1 MCLAGAGAAPRPGNL
16 YNRDWRV
23 RNTAIMFENLT
34 DKLQRTFKNLRGQ
47 GKLTEEHLDV
57 ALGEI
62 REALIEGDVNVGVA
76 DELLANI
83 RSKALGSEVMLQ
95 LSPDQQVVKIVRDEL
110 TNLLGKHAKPL
121 FASRPPSVWMIV
133 GLQGSGKTTTTG
145 KLAKW
150 LSQHG
155 HRPIVVSTDVYR
167 PAAREQLSQVARSI
181 GIALWPGAGTD
192 KPLEIVRGAIKEAKL
207 SASDVVVVDTAGRLH
222 IDDALMNELSTLKK
236 ELQPSEMLFIADA
249 MIGQDAVRS
258 AGEFHKR
265 LGLTGVVLT
274 KLDGDARGGAA
285 LSIAKVSGAPVK
297 FVGLGEKYD
306 ALEGFYPE
314 RIVSRVL
321 GMGDILSLI
330 ERAESAFDKKTA
342 MELERKLRK
351 EEFTLE
357 DFRDQLKQIRKMGPL
372 DQLVDMLP
380 KVGPLQNLPKDTTV
394 DEKKLKQV
402 EAIIN
407 SMTNEERRDHN
418 VIDGKRR
425 KRIAKGSGTSVQ
437 EVNQVIKQYMQM
449 RTMMKQYG
457 ALAARSK
464 MKGLG
469 KLAGLG

>member
-1 MCLAGAGAAPRPGNL
+1 
-16 YNRDWRV
+16 
-23 RNTAIMFENLT
+23 MFENLT
-34 DKLQRTFKNLRGQ
+34 ERLQRTFKNLRGQ
-47 GKLTEEHLDV
+47 GKLSEEHLDA
-57 ALGEI
+57 ALAEI
-62 REALIEGDVNVGVA
+62 REALLEGDVAVSVA

-83 RSKALGSEVMLQ
+83 RQKALGTEVMLQ

-110 TNLLGKHAKPL
+110 LNLLGKHAKPL

-167 PAAREQLSQVARSI
+167 PAAREQLSQVAKSI
-181 GIALWPGAGTD
+181 SISVWPGAGTD

-207 SASDVVVVDTAGRLH
+207 SASDVILVDTAGRLH
-222 IDDALMNELSTLKK
+222 VDDELMNELSTLKK
-236 ELQPSEMLFIADA
+236 ELQPTEILFIADA

-265 LGLTGVVLT
+265 LGLTGVILT

-285 LSIAKVSGAPVK
+285 LSISRVSGAPVK

-321 GMGDILSLI
+321 GMGDLLSLI
-330 ERAESAFDKKTA
+330 EKAESAFDRKTA
-342 MELERKLRK
+342 LELERKLRK

-380 KVGPLQNLPKDTTV
+380 KVGPLQNLPKDAAV

-418 VIDGKRR
+418 VLDGKRR
-425 KRIAKGSGTSVQ
+425 KRIAKGSGTTVQ
-437 EVNQVIKQYMQM
+437 DVNQVIKQYLQM

-457 ALAARSK
+457 AIAARSR

-469 KLAGLG
+469 RLAGLG

>member
-1 MCLAGAGAAPRPGNL
+1 
-16 YNRDWRV
+16 
-23 RNTAIMFENLT
+23 MFENLT
-34 DKLQRTFKNLRGQ
+34 ERLQRTFKNLRGQ
-47 GKLTEEHLDV
+47 GKLSEEHLDL

-62 REALIEGDVNVGVA
+62 REALLEGDVNVGVA

-83 RSKALGSEVMLQ
+83 RKQALGSEVMLQ

-110 TNLLGKHAKPL
+110 LNLLGKHAKPL

-167 PAAREQLSQVARSI
+167 PAAREQLSQVAKSI
-181 GIALWPGAGTD
+181 GISLWPGAGTD

-207 SASDVVVVDTAGRLH
+207 SASDVIIVDTAGRLH
-222 IDDALMNELSTLKK
+222 IDDELMGELSTLKK

-265 LGLTGVVLT
+265 LGLTGVILT

-285 LSIAKVSGAPVK
+285 LSISKVSGAPVK

-314 RIVSRVL
+314 RIVSRIL

-330 ERAESAFDKKTA
+330 ERAESAFDKKAA

-357 DFRDQLKQIRKMGPL
+357 DFRDQLRQIRKMGPL
-372 DQLVDMLP
+372 EQLVDMLP
-380 KVGPLQNLPKDTTV
+380 KVGPLQNLPKDATV
-394 DEKKLKQV
+394 DESKLKQV

-407 SMTNEERRDHN
+407 SMTNEERRDHH

-425 KRIAKGSGTSVQ
+425 KRIAKGSGTTVQ
-437 EVNQVIKQYMQM
+437 DVNQVIKQYLQM
-449 RTMMKQYG
+449 RQMMKQYG
-457 ALAARSK
+457 AMAARAK

>member
-1 MCLAGAGAAPRPGNL
+1 
-16 YNRDWRV
+16 
-23 RNTAIMFENLT
+23 MFENLT
-34 DKLQRTFKNLRGQ
+34 ERLQRTFKNLRGQ
-47 GKLTEEHLDV
+47 GKLTDEHLDA
-57 ALGEI
+57 ALTEI
-62 REALIEGDVNVGVA
+62 REALLEGDVAVAVA

-83 RSKALGSEVMLQ
+83 RSKALGTEVMLQ
-95 LSPDQQVVKIVRDEL
+95 LSPDQQVVKVVRDEL
-110 TNLLGKHAKPL
+110 LNLLGKHAKPL
-121 FASRPPSVWMIV
+121 FSSRPPSVWMIV

-167 PAAREQLSQVARSI
+167 PAAREQLSQVARAI
-181 GIALWPGAGTD
+181 GISVWPATGTD
-192 KPLEIVRGAIKEAKL
+192 KPLEIVKGAIKEAKL
-207 SASDVVVVDTAGRLH
+207 SASDVVIVDTAGRLH
-222 IDDALMNELSTLKK
+222 IDDDLMNELSALKK
-236 ELQPSEMLFIADA
+236 ELQPAEMLFIADA

-265 LGLTGVVLT
+265 LGLTGVILT

-285 LSIAKVSGAPVK
+285 LSISKVSGAPVK
-297 FVGLGEKYD
+297 FVGLGEKYE
-306 ALEGFYPE
+306 ALEAFYPE
-314 RIVSRVL
+314 RIVSRIL
-321 GMGDILSLI
+321 GMGDIMSLI
-330 ERAESAFDKKTA
+330 ERAESAFDKKAA

-380 KVGPLQNLPKDTTV
+380 KVGPLQNLPKDASV
-394 DEKKLKQV
+394 DEGKLKQV

-425 KRIAKGSGTSVQ
+425 KRIAKGSGTTVQ
-437 EVNQVIKQYMQM
+437 DVNQVLKQYLQM

-457 ALAARSK
+457 AMAARSR

-469 KLAGLG
+469 KLAGMG